1 MGIFSVTTWNVT
13 MKRAW
18 YYILPPVVIIAYA
31 SITTLQKG
39 QHSLPQAKS
48 GLTTQQEVMVSDK
61 ELSSNKK
68 EHEYLAVNGNNSS
81 NTTVVKEILPA
92 SWQGTRIDGRLKI
105 DEAGHLIVEQQTKDL
120 FDYFLSA
127 AGEVPTEELIV
138 KLQHYLTENLP
149 SPAKEEGLSLL
160 NDYIS
165 YRVELS
171 NYQEQYANL
180 HLNENAQEISDN
192 LQQGYSQNNV
202 EQLQT
207 HFEHLYQLRR
217 DKLGMDVADAFFGL
231 QEEYDQY
238 QLEKIKIAQND
249 SLSVAQKQAEYNRIL
264 DEMPTQVRFIVAP
277 EQVMSQL
284 SDINQQYI
292 SEVDRYQAR
301 SELLGD
307 EAAQRLAALDKKR
320 EQWKS
325 RLSTFRTMKAEIE
338 RSGLST
344 PDQQQAINQ
353 LLNDQFSH
361 HERRRVAAI
370 ENINLP

>member
-68 EHEYLAVNGNNSS
+68 EHEYLAVDGNNSS
-81 NTTVVKEILPA
+81 NTTEVKEILPA

-180 HLNENAQEISDN
+180 HLNESAQEISDN
-192 LQQGYSQNNV
+192 LQQGYSQNNI

>member
-13 MKRAW
+13 MKRAC

-48 GLTTQQEVMVSDK
+48 GLATQQEVMVSDK

-81 NTTVVKEILPA
+81 NTTVVKGILPA

>member
-1 MGIFSVTTWNVT
+1 
-13 MKRAW
+13 MKRAC

-48 GLTTQQEVMVSDK
+48 GLATQQEVMVSDK

-81 NTTVVKEILPA
+81 NTTVVKGILPA